1 MLLHIQW
8 YSTHLFHYADNLALV
23 IIFCISVLFVCLL
36 ISLFVLNVI
45 CCFLGISSPLH
56 ILLCLSPYSNLPSFQ
71 SQITAACPS
80 HLILDVQIYYNHP
93 ILLTGFCSPSKN
105 VVLLVF
111 FHASLLTQLMLF
123 LTLFKCLVVLFT
135 V

>member
-1 MLLHIQW
+1 MIF
-8 YSTHLFHYADNLALV
+8 YNLFHYADNLALV
-23 IIFCISVLFVCLL
+23 IIFCIAVLLFRL
-36 ISLFVLNVI
+36 IVFCFNVI
-45 CCFLGISSPLH
+45 FCFLGMISFPLH
-56 ILLCLSPYSNLPSFQ
+56 ILLCLSHYNNLPSFR
-71 SQITAACPS
+71 SQITAACP
-80 HLILDVQIYYNHP
+80 HLILDVQIYYNHA
-93 ILLTGFCSPSKN
+93 ILLTDFCSPSKN